1 MIDFEK
7 MKECIFKPKIN
18 IKYIFKI
25 EKIYNS
31 ILYRHKKQIKQ
42 KIDAYNYMSIISY
55 KKKN

>member
-31 ILYRHKKQIKQ
+31 ILYRHKK
-42 KIDAYNYMSIISY
+42 
-55 KKKN
+55 

>member
-31 ILYRHKKQIKQ
+31 ILYRHKKQFFFGKNGKILDIKRF
-42 KIDAYNYMSIISY
+42 
-55 KKKN
+55 KN